1 MEKNKATPA
10 TIDAYIAACP
20 AGVRDKLQT
29 LRATI
34 HAAAPQAV
42 EKISYQMP
50 TFHQEGSLVHFAL
63 HTNHIG
69 FYPAPSGIEAFQAH
83 LARYAGSKGAVRF
96 PLDEP
101 LPLALV
107 TRIVEYRLA
116 ENLAK
121 AAAKRAKKRAG

>member
-1 MEKNKATPA
+1 MEKNKTAPA

-20 AGVRDKLQT
+20 TGVRSMLQT
-29 LRATI
+29 LRETI

-50 TFHQEGSLVHFAL
+50 TFHQEGNLVHFAL
-63 HTNHIG
+63 HKNHIG
-69 FYPAPSGIEAFQAH
+69 FYPAPSGIEAFQAD
-83 LARYAGSKGAVRF
+83 LARYAASKGAVRF
-96 PLDEP
+96 PFDEP

-107 TRIVEYRLA
+107 TRIVQYRLA

-121 AAAKRAKKRAG
+121 AAGKRAKKRA

>member
-1 MEKNKATPA
+1 MEKNKTSPA

-20 AGVRDKLQT
+20 AGVRSKLQA

-34 HAAAPQAV
+34 RAAAPQAV

-50 TFHQEGSLVHFAL
+50 TFHQDGNLVHFAL
-63 HTNHIG
+63 HTDHIG
-69 FYPAPSGIEAFQAH
+69 FYPAPSGIDAFQAD
-83 LARYAGSKGAVRF
+83 LAKYASSKGAVRF
-96 PLDEP
+96 PLDER

-107 TRIVEYRLA
+107 TRIVKHRLA

-121 AAAKRAKKRAG
+121 AAGKRVKKRA

>member
-1 MEKNKATPA
+1 MEKIKTAPA

-20 AGVRDKLQT
+20 AGVRSMLQT

-34 HAAAPQAV
+34 QAAAPQAM

-50 TFHQEGSLVHFAL
+50 TFHQEGNLVHFAL
-63 HTNHIG
+63 HKNHIG
-69 FYPAPSGIEAFQAH
+69 FYPAPSGIEAFQAD
-83 LARYAGSKGAVRF
+83 LARYAASKGAVRF

-107 TRIVEYRLA
+107 TRIVQYRLA

-121 AAAKRAKKRAG
+121 AAGKRAKKRA